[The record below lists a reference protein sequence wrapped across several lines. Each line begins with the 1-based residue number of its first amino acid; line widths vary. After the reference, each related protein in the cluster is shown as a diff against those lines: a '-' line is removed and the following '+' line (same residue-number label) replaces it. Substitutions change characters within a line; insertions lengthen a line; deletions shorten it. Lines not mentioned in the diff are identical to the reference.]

1 MDAGV
6 EDGGLVGRWSVEA
19 RYGATSME
27 DQELV
32 FKPDGSGWCEYAR
45 PFYSRFT
52 LFRWSVPAV
61 GRLRLSPYRAA
72 RSQEGR
78 AGGRIVDA
86 PSVPGPVEAGYRV
99 ALEDRRAQGAGRL
112 LVLRVDLPITELR
125 DGAYG
130 LLTRDTPAGERPHLS
145 WLDGPRRA

>member
-1 MDAGV
+1 M

-19 RYGATSME
+19 RYGLTSME
-27 DQELV
+27 DEELV
-32 FKPDGSGWCEYAR
+32 FKPDGTGWCEYAR

-72 RSQEGR
+72 RSREGH

-86 PSVPGPVEAGYRV
+86 PGVPGPVEAGYGI
-99 ALEDRRAQGAGRL
+99 ALEDVTETRGAGML

-125 DGAYG
+125 GGVYG
-130 LLTRDTPAGERPHLS
+130 LLTREAPAGARPHLS
-145 WLDGPRRA
+145 WLDGPRGA